1 MRINQQNSLPRV
13 QEGLESN
20 NSNQSVTT
28 NIRPPERD
36 LFEHAKTDINSLFSS
51 TNNLAQNVME
61 EIRNEKEMEQTKFQE
76 MDEKTNQTMNT
87 LSELLRIMA
96 QLRSPK

>member
-36 LFEHAKTDINSLFSS
+36 LFEHAKTDNNSLFSS